1 VMLFVDRLSSVVG
14 IRLAAFTN
22 DVQWMDSVVVGQS

>member
-1 VMLFVDRLSSVVG
+1 MLFVDRLSSVVG

-22 DVQWMDSVVVGQS
+22 DEQWMDSVV

>member
-1 VMLFVDRLSSVVG
+1 MLFVDRLSSVMG

-22 DVQWMDSVVVGQS
+22 DVQWMDSVV